1 MCSRKKV
8 EVKILLISSPNLNFK
23 LHNWNQ
29 TDCLHRTW
37 NPDKIPDSTFHHA
50 HQTSVT
56 VLNSICF
63 TYQKFGLV
71 EADYRHAKEKT
82 QSSR

>member
-37 NPDKIPDSTFHHA
+37 NPDKIPDSTFHPA
-50 HQTSVT
+50 MIMWDVIIIS
-56 VLNSICF
+56 LPI
-63 TYQKFGLV
+63 KPL
-71 EADYRHAKEKT
+71 
-82 QSSR
+82 

>member
-23 LHNWNQ
+23 LQNWNQ

-50 HQTSVT
+50 IMSSLFRYP
-56 VLNSICF
+56 LNLCNG
-63 TYQKFGLV
+63 TKFDLLYIPKIWSGGG
-71 EADYRHAKEKT
+71 
-82 QSSR
+82 